1 MTVFAAV
8 QVVLKHF
15 HVQIELGVFVGGV
28 RILAIDEVVPRCGG
42 DDAIDGGRL
51 VGVPG
56 RLRHPVA
63 GLL

>member
-1 MTVFAAV
+1 MTVFASV

-42 DDAIDGGRL
+42 DDAIDGGCL
-51 VGVPG
+51 V
-56 RLRHPVA
+56 RA
-63 GLL
+63 GHV